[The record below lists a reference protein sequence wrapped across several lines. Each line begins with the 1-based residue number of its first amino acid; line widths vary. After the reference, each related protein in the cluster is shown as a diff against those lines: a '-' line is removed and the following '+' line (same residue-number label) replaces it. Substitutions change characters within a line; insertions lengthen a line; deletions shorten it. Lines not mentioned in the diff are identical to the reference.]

1 MNADMSAYS
10 VTELAPE
17 EASAISGG
25 FFWAIAF
32 AVIGLLGLAAV
43 TIAAKAAELHH

>member
-1 MNADMSAYS
+1 MKADMSAYG

-25 FFWAIAF
+25 VFWAIAF
-32 AVIGLLGLAAV
+32 AVLGLLGLAAV
-43 TIAAKAAELHH
+43 SIAAKAADRHH